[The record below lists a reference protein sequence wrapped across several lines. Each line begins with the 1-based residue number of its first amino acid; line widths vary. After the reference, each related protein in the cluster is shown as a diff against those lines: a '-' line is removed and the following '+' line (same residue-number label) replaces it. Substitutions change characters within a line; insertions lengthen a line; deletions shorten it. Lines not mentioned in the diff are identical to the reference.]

1 MMEKQ
6 QFFLLYFQ
14 SVELHTLEREREVNL
29 AIWAKSYLFY
39 LFEINLYCFLSLL
52 L

>member
-6 QFFLLYFQ
+6 QYFLLYFQ
-14 SVELHTLEREREVNL
+14 SIELHTLERERGGNL
-29 AIWAKSYLFY
+29 VIWAKLNLFH

-52 L
+52 